1 MSITLRPYIKDKT
14 RYHVDM
20 QIEHPTTQLP
30 LRKRIAAPAGLDE
43 RQAQRW
49 GEKELEKW
57 VKLLALPNPSQ
68 EEPRTPEPV
77 DTSPLPSR
85 QQGELTLERFYT
97 ERFEPTHI
105 RLQRPSTRTSW
116 DCHWRHNLQ
125 PVLGSWP
132 LGAIDLE
139 ALDRLKAELAA
150 RLDASTINLALG
162 KLGKMLRW
170 ALQRKLI
177 SGMPL
182 IERIKVDKEPRPH
195 YDEDQIEVLR
205 KALSRLPP
213 EDVIVFILGF
223 ECGLRTGEVAALRW
237 IDVNLKKG
245 MITVAKTFW
254 RGHEGPAKGT
264 IGSVGI
270 TRLLADALAR
280 VERRGVRVLY
290 RRSHHT
296 KGEWSEHTEHS
307 IQAALHRL
315 QRLVGFDETGLHLL
329 RHSGITYLADRGEDI
344 YTVQAFARHAR
355 LQTTEG
361 YIHQSKQKLASKAAR
376 AFDGNNLA
384 TAGNKP
390 EFAG

>member
-1 MSITLRPYIKDKT
+1 MSITLRPYTRDKT

-20 QIEHPTTQLP
+20 QIEHPITHLP
-30 LRKRIAAPAGLDE
+30 NRKRVVAPAGLDE

-57 VKLLALPNPSQ
+57 VKSLALPNPSQ
-68 EEPRTPEPV
+68 EEPRIAEPSKPSTPPA
-77 DTSPLPSR
+77 R
-85 QQGELTLERFYT
+85 QHGELTLERFYV

-125 PVLGSWP
+125 PVLGSW
-132 LGAIDLE
+132 LLAAIDLE

-182 IERIKVDKEPRPH
+182 IERIKVVKEPRPH

-205 KALSRLPP
+205 QALSKLPP

-237 IDVNLKKG
+237 IDVNPKKEL
-245 MITVAKTFW
+245 ITVARTLW

-264 IGSVGI
+264 IGTVGI
-270 TRLLADALAR
+270 TKLLSEALAR
-280 VERRGVRVLY
+280 IERRGIRVLY

-296 KGEWSEHTEHS
+296 KGEWAEHTEHS

-315 QRLVGFDETGLHLL
+315 QRIVGFDPTGLHRL
-329 RHSGITYLADRGEDI
+329 RHSGITYLADHGEDI

-384 TAGNKP
+384 TTGNKP